1 MQEFSSVSR
10 KKKKTDRTAV
20 ARGNV
25 QNVSLD
31 SIKVQSFLEWEQST
45 FMIGMKRSGNIIT

>member
-10 KKKKTDRTAV
+10 KKKTDRTAV